1 MKNYPQLS
9 PVLRLTPQTIMPTK
23 RKLFVRKW
31 LVLSAL
37 FLPLISGLPTGA
49 SPVLPTNYIATPG
62 EGIAQGGFNNYF
74 DETGGQLTD
83 GIFGAD
89 DWSANLGNGIAYE
102 WVGWQVADPVISFQ
116 FSGLATITQVG
127 IDFNRAEANMIFLP
141 STVSIGSTDFTVA
154 PTAIPDGSRGTLFF
168 NGLWVG
174 STLTISSTDCSP
186 INWTFI
192 DEISFNVATVP
203 EPSVLALLTVG
214 LGCLA
219 LRLRRKGVAYF

>member
-1 MKNYPQLS
+1 
-9 PVLRLTPQTIMPTK
+9 MPTK

-83 GIFGAD
+83 GILGVN

-102 WVGWQVADPVISFQ
+102 WVGWRVADPVISFQ
-116 FSGLATITQVG
+116 FSGPATITQVG
-127 IDFNRAEANMIFLP
+127 IDFNRAESSLIFLP

-154 PTAIPDGSRGTLFF
+154 PDAIADASHGTLFF
-168 NGLWVG
+168 NGLWSG
-174 STLTISSTDCSP
+174 TTLTINLVDCSS
-186 INWTFI
+186 NDWVFV
-192 DEISFNVATVP
+192 DEISFNTATVP
-203 EPSVLALLTVG
+203 EPSALVLLSIG
-214 LGCLA
+214 LGCLT
-219 LRLRRKGVAYF
+219 LRLRRTNTASDT

>member
-1 MKNYPQLS
+1 MKK
-9 PVLRLTPQTIMPTK
+9 I
-23 RKLFVRKW
+23 LFVCAGII
-31 LVLSAL
+31 AL
-37 FLPLISGLPTGA
+37 K
-49 SPVLPTNYIATPG
+49 
-62 EGIAQGGFNNYF
+62 
-74 DETGGQLTD
+74 
-83 GIFGAD
+83 
-89 DWSANLGNGIAYE
+89 
-102 WVGWQVADPVISFQ
+102 
-116 FSGLATITQVG
+116 LAIP
-127 IDFNRAEANMIFLP
+127 AEAAIVV
-141 STVSIGSTDFTVA
+141 SSDWTVN
-154 PTAIPDGSRGTLFF
+154 TAIPDGSRGTLFF